1 MSAGAGERRR
11 VGTLVVSNLLGGIGV
26 ASSVAVSGLL
36 VEHLGATSIAGL
48 GQASSVLGAAVAA
61 IPLAGLAERRGRRRS
76 LAVGYV
82 IALAGAG
89 VVLLSAAV
97 HSLPLLLLGL
107 ACFGV
112 SQATNLQSRYAATDG
127 VPATS
132 RARTMS
138 IVVWATTIGSVAG
151 PNLSD
156 VGERAG
162 ESVGPTGLAGPYL
175 FSAAAFALAMVVI
188 TLGLPGP
195 APALTQPTSAAAGIE
210 GAATRVTA
218 LEALRWAL
226 GHPRARL
233 GVVLLAAAHA
243 TMVMVMVMT
252 PLHMQHHGMSIT
264 VVGLVISLHVVGMY
278 AVSPL
283 FGWLTD
289 AWGALRTAALGTA
302 VLGLAVVVGFVS
314 AATDASEAVTAAA
327 LVLLGL
333 GWSASTIAAS
343 SVIAATAADGVRLPL
358 QGAADAGMNY
368 AGALAAVVAGPLL
381 AGGGF
386 QAVNVAGAVLLVP
399 VVALLTL
406 LTSSVAAQPKRPEM

>member
-162 ESVGPTGLAGPYL
+162 ESVGLTGLAGPYL

-343 SVIAATAADGVRLPL
+343 SVVAATAADGVRLPL

>member
-162 ESVGPTGLAGPYL
+162 ESVGLTGLAGPYL
-175 FSAAAFALAMVVI
+175 FSAAAFALATVVI

-210 GAATRVTA
+210 SAATRVTA

-226 GHPRARL
+226 GHPSARL

-406 LTSSVAAQPKRPEM
+406 LTGSVAAQPKRPEM